1 MPTKIKVLELEAMDL
16 PVFQEV
22 RGKNWVSFG
31 KDNLYPDKVIELFNT
46 SAMNGTAIN
55 SITDAVKGEGVAD
68 IGEMVVNQQ
77 GDTLNDIYAKIALD
91 YVLFNGYSLNL
102 IWNRAGDKI
111 VEIYHL
117 CFDKVRS
124 GKLDENDTVNEYYYS
139 SNWKNTRKYTPVRYK
154 SFDPTDNKGDNA
166 SQIFY
171 CFNYTPGN
179 MIYPLPSYVGAM
191 NDIQLDAR
199 ISKYHNSQISNGFSG
214 GIFINL
220 PAGEPT
226 PEEQRVIYR
235 DLVNSFTGEDNAGR
249 LFLSFSEGAELAPQI
264 QSITSA
270 NDDYYTTL
278 EQRISS
284 RILTAHRIT
293 SGRLIG
299 ISDAN
304 GFSNNGT
311 EIEVA
316 YTHFSSTAIEPKQ
329 KKINKCLQKVLFFMG
344 IEETLRIIPSTLDFN
359 KTIDGEV

>member
-1 MPTKIKVLELEAMDL
+1 MANNIKVLELQALDL
-16 PVFQEV
+16 PIFQEV
-22 RGKNWVSFG
+22 RGKDWVSFG
-31 KDNLYPDKVIELFNT
+31 KDNLYPDKIIELYNT

-55 SITDAVKGEGVAD
+55 SITDAVKGEGIVE
-68 IGEMVVNQQ
+68 IGDMIVNQL
-77 GDTLNDIYAKIALD
+77 GETLNDIYAKIALD
-91 YVLFNGYSLNL
+91 FVLHNGYVLNV

-124 GKLDENDTVNEYYYS
+124 GKLDENDNVNEYFYS
-139 SNWKNTRKYTPVRYK
+139 SNWKNTRKYRPVRYK
-154 SFDPTDNKGDNA
+154 SYDTTDNRGDNA
-166 SQIFY
+166 SQIYY
-171 CFNYTPGN
+171 CFDYTPGN
-179 MIYPLPSYVGAM
+179 MIYPLPSYVGAL

-199 ISKYHNSQISNGFSG
+199 ISKYHNGQISNGFSG

-226 PEEQRVIYR
+226 PEEQRIIYR

-249 LFLSFSEGAELAPQI
+249 LFLSFSEGSELAPQI

-270 NDDYYTTL
+270 NDDYYVTL
-278 EQRISS
+278 EERVSS

-299 ISDAN
+299 VSDSN
-304 GFSNNGT
+304 GFSNNAQ

-316 YTHFSSTAIEPKQ
+316 YTHFASTAIEPKQ
-329 KKINKCLQKVLFFMG
+329 KKINKGLDKIMLGMGVDTKVS
-344 IEETLRIIPSTLDFN
+344 IIPSTLDFN
-359 KTIDGEV
+359 KNIDGEV

>member
-1 MPTKIKVLELEAMDL
+1 MNNFKVLQLNALDL

-22 RGKNWVSFG
+22 RGKDWVSFG
-31 KDNLYPDKVIELFNT
+31 KDNLYPDKIIELFNT

-55 SITDAVKGEGVAD
+55 SITDAVKGEGVAE
-68 IGEMVVNQQ
+68 IGDMVVNQL
-77 GDTLNDIYAKIALD
+77 GDTLNDVYSKIALD
-91 YVLFNGYSLNL
+91 YVLHGGYSLNC
-102 IWNRAGDKI
+102 IWNRGGDKI

-117 CFDKVRS
+117 SFDKVRS
-124 GKLDENDTVNEYYYS
+124 GKLNSDDVVNDYYYS
-139 SNWKNTRKYTPVRYK
+139 SNWGNTRKYKPIRYK
-154 SFDPTDNKGDNA
+154 SYDPTDNKGDNA
-166 SQIFY
+166 TQIYYYFD
-171 CFNYTPGN
+171 YTPGN
-179 MIYPLPSYVGAM
+179 MIYPLPSYVGAL

-249 LFLSFSEGAELAPQI
+249 LFLSFSEGADLAPQI
-264 QSITSA
+264 QSVTSA

-278 EQRISS
+278 ETRISS

-299 ISDAN
+299 VRDE
-304 GFSNNGT
+304 GGLGNNAQ

-329 KKINKCLQKVLFFMG
+329 KNINKGLNKVLRNMG
-344 IEETLRIIPSTLDFN
+344 IEQPVNIIPSTLDFN